1 MDTTVDS
8 NLKNAKSTKIAK
20 QEPQML
26 DAAQFNGIMQ
36 IRDILLGDHIS
47 KWENRIANA
56 ERDLQAAFQQTDAKL
71 AEMEKRIDAFV
82 STAEKKLTDLEEKSA
97 KFTQQAESRLKQMDE
112 RISEADK
119 NLKEEL
125 ETNLMDLEQ
134 ENTDLR
140 AMVDEFKAELKKNID
155 DMKGDKLDRK
165 ALSATLAKVAESLQ
179 EGED

>member
-1 MDTTVDS
+1 
-8 NLKNAKSTKIAK
+8 
-20 QEPQML
+20 
-26 DAAQFNGIMQ
+26 
-36 IRDILLGDHIS
+36 
-47 KWENRIANA
+47 
-56 ERDLQAAFQQTDAKL
+56 
-71 AEMEKRIDAFV
+71 
-82 STAEKKLTDLEEKSA
+82 
-97 KFTQQAESRLKQMDE
+97 MDE